1 MPPPRATATRATAIG
16 LCVSEQCCAIAREC
30 TVGMPHTRV
39 PRFTWHAPMCPGRRA
54 LARLAWRLGVCA
66 CAAHGTARSLP
77 ETRVWSRH
85 SSIENG
91 NVAVLCCPAPPRGVG
106 TIAMSQPSG
115 WSRVCRG
122 PSSASHETDLESD
135 PPPEQALPW
144 TSPDARP
151 EPLAPSAARGC
162 ERPRA
167 LGRPAEYAA
176 AQGRS

>member
-1 MPPPRATATRATAIG
+1 MPPPRATATRATASAS
-16 LCVSEQCCAIAREC
+16 VSSAVQLQESALWGCRTHESLALPG
-30 TVGMPHTRV
+30 TP
-39 PRFTWHAPMCPGRRA
+39 PCPGRRA